1 MYDLVGRQFYAN
13 DGTTAFTY
21 GVVTLSNTGTDANII
36 YF

>member
-13 DGTTAFTY
+13 AGSTAFTY
-21 GVVTLSNTGTDANII
+21 GAVTLANTNTDANII